1 MRNINMRKL
10 VTIAIL
16 VVVAMVS
23 LSAETRKPTVIEAK
37 TIVEKYE
44 KNGNTESRLW
54 DINSYNIT
62 WVTRENLEEAYAS
75 AKEVLK
81 EKEAKEAAQKAQREE
96 IQLKAAELKAAHA
109 YENSWKHT
117 LAAKRYYDLKYG
129 EGNWATNIDYSKITE

>member
-1 MRNINMRKL
+1 MRKL

-23 LSAETRKPTVIEAK
+23 LSAETRKPNVIEAK

-54 DINSYNIT
+54 DIKNYVS
-62 WVTRENLEEAYAS
+62 WVNRENLDEAYAS

-81 EKEAKEAAQKAQREE
+81 EREAKEAAQKVQREE
-96 IQLKAAELKAAHA
+96 IQLKAAEYRADHA